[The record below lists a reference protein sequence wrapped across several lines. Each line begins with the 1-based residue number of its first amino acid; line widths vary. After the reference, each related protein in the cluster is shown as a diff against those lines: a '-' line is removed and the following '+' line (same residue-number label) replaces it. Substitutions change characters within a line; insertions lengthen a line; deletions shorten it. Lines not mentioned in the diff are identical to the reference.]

1 MNYSDISNKDYDHS
15 YEIEI
20 LITDI
25 NGVNSIIHLEIVA
38 KEIIDLENYK
48 NTGGKFGLEYDYFIN
63 KNHVDSDFEP
73 CEEDSFME
81 DVFSILCMN
90 IIEASRYGSIYEGVK

>member
-25 NGVNSIIHLEIVA
+25 NGVNSIIHLEIIA
-38 KEIIDLENYK
+38 KEVIDIDNH
-48 NTGGKFGLEYDYFIN
+48 NFGLEYDYFIN

-90 IIEASRYGSIYEGVK
+90 IIEASRYGSIYEGAE